1 MEIFI
6 FFLWYMVWNC
16 LPEFEPYFFWTFG
29 DREQRCTR
37 LHGPLPPALSGSN
50 PPRWT
55 QQSYPLHTWKIRDI
69 YCYFTNYP
77 LCNVQNMKSKFIV
90 MCRTSYHQVFFDN
103 QCILKLDQR
112 LGNIWVIAL
121 FIWYGLSFS
130 FTTAFSFELELL

>member
-6 FFLWYMVWNC
+6 SFLWYMVWNC

-29 DREQRCTR
+29 DREQRCTH
-37 LHGPLPPALSGSN
+37 LHGPLPLAPSGSN

-90 MCRTSYHQVFFDN
+90 MCRTSKNTQF
-103 QCILKLDQR
+103 IIKLINVYWS
-112 LGNIWVIAL
+112 LIKEWVT
-121 FIWYGLSFS
+121 FGLLVCLSDS
-130 FTTAFSFELELL
+130 VYLSLLPQPSRMN